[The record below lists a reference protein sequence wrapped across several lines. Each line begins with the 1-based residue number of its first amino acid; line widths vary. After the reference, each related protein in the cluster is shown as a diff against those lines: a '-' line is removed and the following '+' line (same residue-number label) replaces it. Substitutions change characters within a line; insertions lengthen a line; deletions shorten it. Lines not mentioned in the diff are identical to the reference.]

1 LAAIPNI
8 RVAGTAVRFLGMPA
22 AWKKFFGFEGHL
34 KAWQSKGFSSY
45 TMIYPLMQRRNTINQ
60 PDKEWQDRVRGMLRA
75 ELARRNLSYADLADR
90 LRMIGVEDTPKN
102 LSNKIARGR
111 FTAAFFMQCMR
122 AIGCRTIHLDR

>member
-1 LAAIPNI
+1 
-8 RVAGTAVRFLGMPA
+8 M
-22 AWKKFFGFEGHL
+22 
-34 KAWQSKGFSSY
+34 
-45 TMIYPLMQRRNTINQ
+45 RRHNTINQ

-90 LRMIGVEDTPKN
+90 LRTIGVEDTPKN

-122 AIGCRTIHLDR
+122 AIGCRTIHLDADK

>member
-1 LAAIPNI
+1 
-8 RVAGTAVRFLGMPA
+8 
-22 AWKKFFGFEGHL
+22 
-34 KAWQSKGFSSY
+34 
-45 TMIYPLMQRRNTINQ
+45 MQRRNTINQ

-122 AIGCRTIHLDR
+122 AIGCRTIHLDADK